1 MNKRII
7 FLGLLPLIV
16 VIVAGSSPSAA
27 GLARQDSLPPVPL
40 PVWQSEVVAPGVA
53 LTDQGVPGMA
63 LDPDGRP
70 HVVYGHNRLFHAWR
84 DTLSWHI
91 ETIDAGAG
99 AESGPVIAIDDAG
112 VMTVVACREG
122 VSLANC
128 LTVYRRAPGGSWQ
141 TASLPVLNP
150 FTSHPHLSL
159 TLDSARR
166 PHLVAA
172 APNFSGAT
180 SFVYAHAAPS
190 GWVSETVT
198 TDHDAGGQPALAL
211 DSRDRPVVLYGG
223 IETLWLARAGAGG
236 WQHERVAAPPGAII
250 VGRALALD
258 SRDRAHIVFSDHNNV
273 RLTYLRP
280 TDTGWQ
286 AKELADDGSS
296 PSLTLDD
303 ADRPH
308 LVYLSSPEGMVYAVY
323 ESERWVMTGVPVG
336 EFGGSSNTLLLDDT
350 GTAHIA
356 SLSYAHSLLY
366 ATNRGGSW
374 ATQLVAMQEQVGA
387 PHALALDAADNPYL
401 LYYQSST
408 GQLRWAAR
416 DGGEW
421 ATSLVA
427 DVDPTGL
434 ELALAMGP
442 DGVAQIAY
450 VDSERDQLVAG
461 VRPAGQWSLTPI
473 TTAGRGLQLAVGQDN
488 RPHLILIQNDHLYYW
503 TKNNGV
509 WHSELISPDRDVVYF
524 AFLAL
529 DSQGRPKVVYS
540 TAGVAG
546 VKVAVRQDA
555 GNWTQQLLPD
565 RGVVAMA
572 LGRDDS
578 VSVLYASWRSEPGKP
593 PQTFV
598 SLWLSEQQGSDWLD
612 TLLYEELNAI
622 AYPEG
627 RLLFDASGR
636 LHVIIH
642 EPGGTLTYG
651 RRDADGHWSGE
662 WAVRSSG
669 AFALALGSD
678 GQPRLSSTIDGD
690 LRLYRRSIL
699 WLDEHVL
706 LPTVPYPGW

>member
-91 ETIDAGAG
+91 ETIDAGVG

-166 PHLVAA
+166 PQLIAA

-211 DSRDRPVVLYGG
+211 DSHDRPVVVYGG
-223 IETLWLARAGAGG
+223 IASLWLARAGTGG

-258 SRDRAHIVFSDHNNV
+258 SRDRAHIVFSDHNHV
-273 RLTYLRP
+273 RLTYLRQ

-308 LVYLSSPEGMVYAVY
+308 LVYLSSPEGMVYAIY
-323 ESERWVMTGVPVG
+323 ESERWAMTGVPVG

-374 ATQLVAMQEQVGA
+374 ATELVAMQEQVGA
-387 PHALALDAADNPYL
+387 PHALTLDAADNPYL
-401 LYYQSST
+401 LYYQAAT
-408 GQLRWAAR
+408 AQLRWAAR
-416 DGGEW
+416 DSGEW

-427 DVDPTGL
+427 EVSPTGL
-434 ELALAMGP
+434 ELGLAMGP

-450 VDSERDQLVAG
+450 VDSERNQLVAG
-461 VRPAGQWSLTPI
+461 VQQAGQWSLTPL
-473 TTAGRGLQLAVGQDN
+473 TTAGRGLHLAVGQDN
-488 RPHLILIQNDHLYYW
+488 RPHLILIQNDRLNYW
-503 TKNNGV
+503 TKDNGV
-509 WHSELISPDRDVVYF
+509 WHSELISPDGDVVYF

-529 DSQGRPKVVYS
+529 DSQGRPKVVYNREDLERLI
-540 TAGVAG
+540 
-546 VKVAVRQDA
+546 VAVRQNA
-555 GNWTQQLLPD
+555 GNWATTTLPF
-565 RGVVAMA
+565 RPFLAMA
-572 LGRDDS
+572 LGPDDA
-578 VSVLYASWRSEPGKP
+578 VYGLYVTNRFEGDKP
-593 PQTFV
+593 PWCFIRLNMAEQVGNDWQDAGFEETFCREDPDGRLRV
-598 SLWLSEQQGSDWLD
+598 D
-612 TLLYEELNAI
+612 A
-622 AYPEG
+622 EG
-627 RLLFDASGR
+627 RI
-636 LHVIIH
+636 HVL
-642 EPGGTLTYG
+642 ERNGGGELAYHQ
-651 RRDADGHWSGE
+651 RDANGQWSRQSLPTL
-662 WAVRSSG
+662 ASM
-669 AFALALGSD
+669 ALALGSD
-678 GQPRLSSTIDGD
+678 GQPRVSGTLDND
-690 LRLYRRSIL
+690 LRLYRRAIL
-699 WLDEHVL
+699 WLDEHAL
-706 LPTVPYPGW
+706 LPAVPHPGW